1 MLEDKEGWL
10 FRNRFVVHR
19 KIKLQIKFVEMFDT
33 SCDAITKKHLSK
45 SQHHTPNFLSNGLS
59 NDFVKSG
66 AFSEF

>member
-1 MLEDKEGWL
+1 
-10 FRNRFVVHR
+10 
-19 KIKLQIKFVEMFDT
+19 MFDT